1 MELQVLLPVDTLLVV
16 EEVLLDLII
25 LDMLEGPVAADLVME
40 HQELQILEVV
50 EELGDGLE

>member
-1 MELQVLLPVDTLLVV
+1 MELQDLLPVDTLLGVV
-16 EEVLLDLII
+16 EVLLDLII